1 MFNSAESILRRSE
14 SNLAWTN
21 NTNLIIF
28 AFSLVFYGRIVT
40 TVTPLPSILVHA
52 HFAVVPLVLWVV
64 LTTAPTK
71 NQQQTKLVQSL
82 LLGLLI
88 FFLAILA
95 SALWNQAGFINAVV
109 SFMMLAEPM
118 MFLVAI
124 VCIPM
129 SLKSFTRIK
138 RWFMVSVLI
147 NFVLAA
153 VQKPLIDLGKIDGHG
168 FDGTDGCGGVFYVS
182 GAGNYVSASVS
193 IACAIYFLVNGKK
206 LPLWVRIAAMS
217 AASWQ
222 LLFSDS
228 KQLVFAYL
236 FAWILLILFNF
247 QDIGKSIKLLLGIAV
262 TGFTFWWCVQNLE
275 AFSAFTA
282 WARSDLYAEGGDAW
296 FTKFYSIKAIL
307 SEFDSWVNWLF
318 GLGPGHTI
326 SRLGAW
332 FMEDYRS
339 ILEPLGA
346 TTTTIGIRSREF
358 IGSFWLAYSSSM
370 FSPIFGWAGIWGDLG
385 LVGLSA
391 YFYLAYLVWQHFG
404 LDNSLKITLL
414 ATLILGFIFTQI
426 EEPGYM
432 LSLALL
438 LGLAWHEK
446 RLKFARQQAQ
456 FN

>member
-1 MFNSAESILRRSE
+1 MFNSVESISKKSE

-28 AFSLVFYGRIVT
+28 AFSLVFYGRIIT
-40 TVTPLPSILVHA
+40 TATPLPSILVHA
-52 HFAVVPLVLWVV
+52 HFVVVPLVLWTV

-71 NQQQTKLVQSL
+71 NQQQTKLVRSL
-82 LLGLLI
+82 LWGLCI
-88 FFLAILA
+88 FFMAIFA
-95 SALWNQAGFINAVV
+95 SALWNRAGLINVV
-109 SFMMLAEPM
+109 ASFMMLAEPM

-129 SLKSFTRIK
+129 SLSSFSRIK
-138 RWFMVSVLI
+138 RWFTVSVLI

-153 VQKPLIDLGKIDGHG
+153 LQKPLIDLGIIDGHG

-193 IACAIYFLVNGKK
+193 LAFAIYFLSNAKK
-206 LPLWVRIAAMS
+206 FPLWVRIAAMS

-236 FAWILLILFNF
+236 LAWVLLIICNF
-247 QDIGKSIKLLLGIAV
+247 QDVGKSIRLLLGIAI
-262 TGFTFWWCVQNLE
+262 TGFSFWWCVQNLE
-275 AFSAFTA
+275 AFDAFTA
-282 WARSDLYAEGGDAW
+282 WARADLYAEGGDAW
-296 FTKFYSIKAIL
+296 FTKFYSVKAIL
-307 SEFDSWVNWLF
+307 SEFDSWGNWLF
-318 GLGPGHTI
+318 GLGPGHTV

-332 FMEDYRS
+332 FMQDYGW
-339 ILEPLGA
+339 ILQPLGA

-385 LVGLSA
+385 VVGLSA
-391 YFYLAYLVWQHFG
+391 YFYLAYLVWRYFG

-438 LGLAWHEK
+438 LGLAWHDK
-446 RLKFARQQAQ
+446 RLKFARHQTR
-456 FN
+456 

>member
-1 MFNSAESILRRSE
+1 MFNSVEPISKKSE
-14 SNLAWTN
+14 SNFAWTN

-28 AFSLVFYGRIVT
+28 AFSLVFYGRIIT

-52 HFAVVPLVLWVV
+52 HFVVVPLVLWIV

-71 NQQQTKLVQSL
+71 NQQQTKLVRSL
-82 LLGLLI
+82 LWGLFI
-88 FFLAILA
+88 FFMAIFV
-95 SALWNQAGFINAVV
+95 SALWNRAGLINVV
-109 SFMMLAEPM
+109 ASFMMLAEPM
-118 MFLVAI
+118 MFLAAI

-129 SLKSFTRIK
+129 SLSSFSRIK
-138 RWFMVSVLI
+138 RWFTVSVLI

-153 VQKPLIDLGKIDGHG
+153 LQKPLIDLGIIDGHG

-193 IACAIYFLVNGKK
+193 IAFAIYFLVNGKK
-206 LPLWVRIAAMS
+206 FPLWLRIAAMS

-236 FAWILLILFNF
+236 LAWVLLILCNF
-247 QDIGKSIKLLLGIAV
+247 QDIGKSIRLLLGIAI
-262 TGFTFWWCVQNLE
+262 TGFSFWWCVQNLE
-275 AFSAFTA
+275 AFDAFTA
-282 WARSDLYAEGGDAW
+282 WARADLYAEGGDAW

-307 SEFDSWVNWLF
+307 SEFDSWGNWLF
-318 GLGPGHTI
+318 GLGPGHTV

-332 FMEDYRS
+332 FMQDYGW

-358 IGSFWLAYSSSM
+358 IDSFWLAYSSSM

-385 LVGLSA
+385 VVGLSA
-391 YFYLAYLVWQHFG
+391 YFYLAYLVWRYFG

-438 LGLAWHEK
+438 LGLAWHDK
-446 RLKFARQQAQ
+446 RLKFARQQTR
-456 FN
+456 